1 MDLGSTVLAELSY
14 AVPLILALGVAV
26 LVAWWTR
33 SRSASLPPLA
43 ASPARDFS
51 IGTAD
56 RIVYT
61 SLADGRLLPTIDFLG
76 RRLAQTVEAKL
87 HVPIDRMR
95 TLEAKTLVLESSL
108 SLPAVL
114 DDLLRAYRVA
124 ARAEA
129 PGGLNARWPW
139 LHRRRAARA
148 RDDFVHVVHEVS
160 TALRSLEA
168 R

>member
-14 AVPLILALGVAV
+14 AVPLLIAIGTALAI
-26 LVAWWTR
+26 AWWTR
-33 SRSASLPPLA
+33 SRVAPLPSLTASASP
-43 ASPARDFS
+43 DFS
-51 IGTAD
+51 IGAID
-56 RIVYT
+56 RTVYT
-61 SLADGRLLPTIDFLG
+61 SLASGRFLPTIDLLG
-76 RRLAQTVEAKL
+76 RRLAQTVERKL

-95 TLEAKTLVLESSL
+95 SLPASALALPSSL

-129 PGGLNARWPW
+129 PAGLNARWAW
-139 LHRRRAARA
+139 LRRQREARA
-148 RDDFVHVVHEVS
+148 RDAFTHVVSEVS
-160 TALRSLEA
+160 VALAHLEG